1 MFEAQGNRAF
11 VAFFMYA
18 EATGMPIW
26 YAAYGDFL
34 PGAVAGEFAF
44 TGDLR
49 VYKAGQGVSSAVYR
63 SPTSTSVGPVGITFA
78 GGRARVALPG
88 GRTIDAQ
95 RYVIDGSGFDF
106 ANPVN
111 PLPYQPEVGWFWNP
125 AEGGRGYAIEVQ
137 NGKVFMAMFHYNP
150 DGSPTWNVVQGDI
163 TTGTTLQAFEL
174 YSGGQSL
181 TSGYRGPI
189 KDKLS
194 PFTLSFRNPCAGQMQ
209 LAGAPAIQVRRF
221 RIDGTS
227 RASGAECNAVSNRV
241 FPATPGLRADGIV
254 MEPGDS
260 AFGKV
265 EVAGELYA
273 YGFNLQAGKT
283 YTATLEGAATGAGTL
298 PNPVLSVYDANL
310 VEQAAARQSPSSFR
324 FTPGSSG
331 VYYFTAKGSGAET
344 GYFLLSVSGIAS
356 TLASEPP
363 PFLGLNG
370 GAISGTLSGRV
381 TGTFNLDINNTGQA
395 TGSLFLTGNPFVGLA
410 ITGQVAPGG
419 AIQLIASGGGNSLT
433 FSGFMSPDGVLFGT
447 WSDGQGV
454 GGMFRGHRTSSPPP
468 TVNTAP
474 TAVAGPSQNVTVGA
488 TVMLNGSSSSDP
500 QNDALTYSWAF
511 VSRPAGSVA
520 TLSQASSV
528 RPSFVADVAGNFV
541 VRLIVNDGQLS
552 SAQSLTTITATAPTP
567 TPTSTSCN
575 LPDFQASLLA
585 RVNQYRVAGA
595 SCRSAGQ
602 FAPAL
607 PLSWNG
613 QLQQAAAGHSI
624 DMATRNYFSHTSLDG
639 RTMADRVNATG
650 YPWRNLG
657 ENIAAGYPTV
667 SAVVDGWMASDGHCA
682 NIMNPA
688 FQQVGVACVPSSTST
703 YSSYWTMNL
712 GRPF

>member
-49 VYKAGQGVSSAVYR
+49 VYNGGQGVSSAVYR

-78 GGRARVALPG
+78 GGRARVSLPG

-106 ANPVN
+106 ANPVK

-150 DGSPTWNVVQGDI
+150 DGSPTWNVVQGDL

-189 KDKLS
+189 KDNLS

-227 RASGAECNAVSNRV
+227 RASGAECNAVSNGA
-241 FPATPGLRADGIV
+241 FPTAPGLRAGGTV
-254 MEPGDS
+254 MEPGDRV
-260 AFGKV
+260 FGELKA
-265 EVAGELYA
+265 AGELFSH
-273 YGFNLQAGKT
+273 GFMLEAGKT
-283 YTATLEGAATGAGTL
+283 YAATLEGAATGAGTL
-298 PNPVLSVYDANL
+298 PNPVLKVYDSNL
-310 VEQAAARQSPSSFR
+310 VEQSAARQSPSSVR
-324 FTPGSSG
+324 FTPGRSG
-331 VYYFTAKGSGAET
+331 VFYFTAQGSGTET
-344 GYFLLSVSGIAS
+344 GYFVLSVSGVAS
-356 TLASEPP
+356 ALDSQYPPDASAYA
-363 PFLGLNG
+363 GTS
-370 GAISGTLSGRV
+370 SGSLSGRA
-381 TGTFNLDINNTGQA
+381 TGTFTVEIGNTGQA
-395 TGSLFLTGNPFVGLA
+395 TGSLLLTGGPFAGMA

-419 AIQLIASGGGNSLT
+419 AIQLMASGGGNSLS

-454 GGMFRGHRTSSPPP
+454 GGMFRGHRTSRPPP

-488 TVMLNGSSSSDP
+488 TVMLDGSSSSDP
-500 QNDALTYSWAF
+500 QNDALTYAWAF

-520 TLSQASSV
+520 TLNQASSA

-541 VRLIVNDGQLS
+541 VSLVVNDGQLS
-552 SAQSLTTITATAPTP
+552 SAPSLATITATTPTP
-567 TPTSTSCN
+567 TPTATSCN
-575 LPDFQASLLA
+575 LPDFQARLLA

-602 FAPAL
+602 FSPAL

-613 QLQQAAAGHSI
+613 QLEQAAAGHSI
-624 DMATRNYFSHTSLDG
+624 DMAAQNYFSHTSLDG
-639 RTMADRVNATG
+639 RTMVDRINATG
-650 YPWRNLG
+650 YRWRNLG
-657 ENIAAGYPTV
+657 ENIAAGFPTV
-667 SAVVDGWMASDGHCA
+667 NAVVDGWMASDGHCA

-688 FQQVGVACVPSSTST
+688 FQEVGVACVHSSTST